1 MKKKLNQ
8 YVNLNQQLKIS
19 ASMASNM
26 LKDSL
31 ENFQQAEKN
40 NPNSEDGN
48 YSSLNMYE
56 LIHKLKI
63 IDSQMKG
70 KKTGI
75 H

>member
-8 YVNLNQQLKIS
+8 YVNSNQQMKIG
-19 ASMASNM
+19 AYMVANM

-31 ENFQQAEKN
+31 ENWEQSQKN

-63 IDSQMKG
+63 SI
-70 KKTGI
+70 
-75 H
+75 